1 MVSNSGLIAFR
12 LPLFLGELKT
22 LVWVNEIFLKLGK
35 LNYVYTSFT
44 AYAERIIY
52 DNSTLLSGP
61 IIYFEW
67 AFGDLNSRPGKDQ
80 SDSFVVFP
88 KGVVVLDNLDPP
100 CHRDIQ
106 QMRYYNTCFDG
117 FSNIY
122 NYSSNS
128 YKIIEADMIWCS
140 I

>member
-88 KGVVVLDNLDPP
+88 KGVVVLDNLDPQ

-106 QMRYYNTCFDG
+106 QMRYYTTCFDG
-117 FSNIY
+117 FSNI
-122 NYSSNS
+122 
-128 YKIIEADMIWCS
+128 
-140 I
+140 